1 MPGVGEGSVT
11 TVQVLLAN
19 RSYPIR
25 IRPGSLSEVGEALVK
40 EFGARRVV
48 VVTTPRVGTAHYGAV
63 ATSMARVQ
71 LEPHRID
78 VPEGERAKTLRVAS
92 RLFDELIEL
101 GADRET
107 LMVGLGGGAVGDL
120 TGFVAS
126 TFMRGVPL
134 VQLPTTL
141 LAQVDSSVGGK
152 TAVNHP
158 RGKNL
163 IGTFYQPRLVWID
176 PDVLATLPA
185 RERRCG
191 MAEVVKVAAI
201 WDARF
206 FAWLEENVEAVLEL
220 EREAL
225 THAIA
230 RACGIKAEVVGL
242 DEREAGLRALLNFG
256 HTLGHAIEAVTRQ
269 RRVRHG
275 EAVSMGMVF
284 AARLSERLGL
294 GREGI
299 AAQLSALL
307 ERVGLPTEPPDWS
320 GQRDTYLRAIAV
332 DKKRRKEKVGFV
344 VLRDIGRAGV
354 FPVAPEEIV
363 KQGAVGR

>member
-1 MPGVGEGSVT
+1 MT
-11 TVQVLLAN
+11 TVQVLLAD

-40 EFGARRVV
+40 EMGARRVV
-48 VVTTPRVGTAHYGAV
+48 VVTTQRVGAAHYGAV
-63 ATSMARVQ
+63 ATSLARVQ
-71 LEPHRID
+71 LDPHRID
-78 VPEGERAKTLRVAS
+78 VAEGDRAKTLRTAS
-92 RLFDELIEL
+92 RLYDELIEL

-107 LMVGLGGGAVGDL
+107 LLVGLGGGAVSDL

-126 TFMRGVPL
+126 TFMRGLPL
-134 VQLPTTL
+134 VQIPTTL
-141 LAQVDSSVGGK
+141 LAQVDASVGGK
-152 TAVNHP
+152 TAVNHA

-191 MAEVVKVAAI
+191 MAEVVKVGAI

-206 FAWLEENVEAVLEL
+206 FTWLEENVEAVLEL
-220 EREAL
+220 KREPL

-256 HTLGHAIEAVTRQ
+256 HTLGHAIESVAGY

-284 AARLSERLGL
+284 AARLSERFGL
-294 GREGI
+294 AREGVAERI
-299 AAQLSALL
+299 SALL
-307 ERVGLPTEPPDWS
+307 ERIGLPTEPPDWR
-320 GQRDTYLRAIAV
+320 QERETYLRAIAV
-332 DKKRRKEKVGFV
+332 DKKMKKEKVGFV

-354 FPVAPEEIV
+354 FPVAPEEII
-363 KQGAVGR
+363 KQGRA